1 MVTKPQQSCHNGPVS
16 LFRAIKLLLL
26 FDSDKFFSKK
36 VMEEEGDE
44 ILDKHW
50 TQDNRT
56 KF

>member
-36 VMEEEGDE
+36 VMEEERDE